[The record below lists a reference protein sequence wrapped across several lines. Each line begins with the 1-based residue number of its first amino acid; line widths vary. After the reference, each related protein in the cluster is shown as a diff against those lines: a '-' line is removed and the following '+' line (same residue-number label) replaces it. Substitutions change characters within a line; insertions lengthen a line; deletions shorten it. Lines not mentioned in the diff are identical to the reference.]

1 MVRIYVNDVNDD
13 TSLGLDVFIFDVF
26 DFNSQT
32 FLLIKYDDEV
42 ELSDLTS
49 DDIHNYSL
57 IRLDSIVEIN
67 FFEDEHKKFM
77 QELKAYEAE
86 NVMDRIYLKTVTGR
100 DFELEVIKK

>member
-1 MVRIYVNDVNDD
+1 MVSIYVNDIDD
-13 TSLGLDVFIFDVF
+13 DETSPGLDVFIFDVF
-26 DFNSQT
+26 DFNNQT
-32 FLLIKYDDEV
+32 FLLVEYDDEV

-49 DDIHNYSL
+49 DDIHNFSL

-86 NVMDRIYLKTVTGR
+86 NVV
-100 DFELEVIKK
+100 